1 MRSMDNLTLNASS
14 SPQNKLVLLGFK
26 TNPFSDGTISNKP
39 LSCSFN
45 TPKRSSALY
54 ISKSFTSTPRAI
66 TKSNAESLGKDWSV
80 RSSSSSNHETS
91 SEVGSILLWVGLGV
105 ALSPVFSSAASY
117 LKKYAMTLME
127 EMDKQNNKSATA
139 GLSNGSDAKSATAG
153 LSNGSDAK
161 SASVTIVAPPGFEI
175 ELKQVN
181 QSAAAEQGSAAAS
194 PTAKKCLV
202 TVVLPAGFKTEVTQN
217 NQSGTSQGSSA
228 ATSAVTVDLPLTKTE
243 AKPAPAE
250 SEDDIEIL
258 KDSKKSGISQSPLD
272 HQQLQD
278 MLSNAGIEWDNRIID
293 KLKDFDLTSPEL
305 WAEFD
310 EILANPDA
318 LTALKNPRIQAAIL
332 DLAVEDPL
340 NLNKYK
346 DDKEVMDGI
355 NKLRELL
362 PRATD
367 AP

>member
-14 SPQNKLVLLGFK
+14 SSQNKLVLLGFT

-39 LSCSFN
+39 LSYSFFN

-54 ISKSFTSTPRAI
+54 ISKSFISAPCAI

-80 RSSSSSNHETS
+80 RSSSSSNQETS

-105 ALSPVFSSAASY
+105 ALSPAASY
-117 LKKYAMTLME
+117 FKKYAMTLME

-161 SASVTIVAPPGFEI
+161 SASVTIVAPAGFEI
-175 ELKQVN
+175 ELTQVN
-181 QSAAAEQGSAAAS
+181 QSATAEQGSAAAS
-194 PTAKKCLV
+194 PPAKKCSV
-202 TVVLPAGFKTEVTQN
+202 NVVLPAGFKTEVTQN
-217 NQSGTSQGSSA
+217 NQSVTSQGSSA
-228 ATSAVTVDLPLTKTE
+228 ATSAVTIDLPLTKTE

-250 SEDDIEIL
+250 SDT
-258 KDSKKSGISQSPLD
+258 
-272 HQQLQD
+272 
-278 MLSNAGIEWDNRIID
+278 GIEWDNRIID